1 MAGRITKLD
10 DERSRKIVALIS
22 AGNYSET
29 AAKASGISTATFY
42 GWMAEGRAAREKTKR
57 LNAREKSC
65 LNFLEAVEKGR
76 AEAEARSVAIIT
88 RAAIDG
94 TWTAAAWYLER
105 TSPARY
111 GRRVET
117 TVEVKDSK
125 SAKDMSEEEL
135 LQYLREH
142 GLDG

>member
-10 DERSRKIVALIS
+10 DERTKKIVELIR

-88 RAAIDG
+88 RAAID
-94 TWTAAAWYLER
+94 WTAAAWYLER

>member
-10 DERSRKIVALIS
+10 DERTKKIVELIR

-105 TSPARY
+105 TIPARY